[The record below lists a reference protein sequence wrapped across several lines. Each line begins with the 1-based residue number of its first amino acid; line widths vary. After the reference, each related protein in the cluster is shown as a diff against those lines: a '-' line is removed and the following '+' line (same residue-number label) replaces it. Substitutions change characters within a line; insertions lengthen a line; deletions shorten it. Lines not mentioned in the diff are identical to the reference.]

1 MLARRLAAV
10 LLSLSLPV
18 VGCSE
23 EATADL
29 PDAPVVDTAVVD
41 TALADTALADAP
53 APEDAVD
60 ASPLD
65 APDAAEVALM
75 DSTSDADDATTV
87 LDAPAADLP
96 DVPAVDAPADVPP
109 DAPTDAPSVDAPTVD
124 TPDAVD
130 APSVDTPAAVDA
142 PPSRSNIRHVVVIVQ
157 ENHTFDS
164 YFGRYCTAPAGSN
177 PTCTEGPSCCEAA
190 PAREPSGASPINLTD
205 SANGSYDPNHSR
217 ACESSE
223 IHGGLMD
230 RFVRGASCSD
240 ARNFAVAAPAT
251 VATYHRYARE
261 YAIADRYFQ
270 PIVGATSSN
279 DMYLAVA
286 RMVFHD
292 NEVGPQSIGRLCSLF
307 VRTAQYNDPTVADL
321 VLGAGETFAHYAEG
335 YSAARAVNPFCAL
348 PPSDCPAHRIG
359 YPCSYDQSDVP
370 FQYYRRFTD
379 NQTWLKD
386 YGSFASDVTA
396 RRLPAVAFV
405 KALGYRTE
413 HPGSGTR
420 ISDGQAFVDGVVQ
433 RVMSSP
439 YADDTLI
446 LVTWDEG
453 GGYFDHV
460 SPPPESAVDHEAP
473 GTRVPLIAI
482 GRFARRNVVSHVPM
496 EHSSIVRFLEWNFTG
511 ATGQLHARDAV
522 VNNIGSLLDPATTGV
537 AVPEH

>member
-1 MLARRLAAV
+1 
-10 LLSLSLPV
+10 
-18 VGCSE
+18 
-23 EATADL
+23 
-29 PDAPVVDTAVVD
+29 
-41 TALADTALADAP
+41 
-53 APEDAVD
+53 
-60 ASPLD
+60 
-65 APDAAEVALM
+65 
-75 DSTSDADDATTV
+75 
-87 LDAPAADLP
+87 
-96 DVPAVDAPADVPP
+96 
-109 DAPTDAPSVDAPTVD
+109 
-124 TPDAVD
+124 
-130 APSVDTPAAVDA
+130 
-142 PPSRSNIRHVVVIVQ
+142 
-157 ENHTFDS
+157 
-164 YFGRYCTAPAGSN
+164 
-177 PTCTEGPSCCEAA
+177 
-190 PAREPSGASPINLTD
+190 
-205 SANGSYDPNHSR
+205 
-217 ACESSE
+217 
-223 IHGGLMD
+223 
-230 RFVRGASCSD
+230 
-240 ARNFAVAAPAT
+240 
-251 VATYHRYARE
+251 
-261 YAIADRYFQ
+261 
-270 PIVGATSSN
+270 
-279 DMYLAVA
+279 
-286 RMVFHD
+286 
-292 NEVGPQSIGRLCSLF
+292 
-307 VRTAQYNDPTVADL
+307 
-321 VLGAGETFAHYAEG
+321 
-335 YSAARAVNPFCAL
+335 
-348 PPSDCPAHRIG
+348 
-359 YPCSYDQSDVP
+359 VP

-537 AVPEH
+537 PVPEH